1 MPSTV
6 GDMNIICIFA
16 TVEGFLILEHKCFR
30 VFKLLVVS
38 YLTENVCETLLY
50 GVMVALQILV
60 LSE

>member
-1 MPSTV
+1 
-6 GDMNIICIFA
+6 MNIICIFA